1 MSTNLSSDDLTI
13 NDALS
18 IVPPTENETEIKIPN
33 QKPYRSGSYD
43 KYDTEYATKL
53 KELFLRLDDEIITN
67 FNKFTENLMDDT
79 QINRY
84 SLLKAIDNFEK
95 SKNYKFNITN
105 NNWYNFSNTA
115 FNFRPYQGCC
125 VM

>member
-1 MSTNLSSDDLTI
+1 MSTNLSSDNLTI
-13 NDALS
+13 NDVLLV
-18 IVPPTENETEIKIPN
+18 VPPTENETEIKIPN

-67 FNKFTENLMDDT
+67 FNEFTENLMDDI

-105 NNWYNFSNTA
+105 SNWYNFSNTA